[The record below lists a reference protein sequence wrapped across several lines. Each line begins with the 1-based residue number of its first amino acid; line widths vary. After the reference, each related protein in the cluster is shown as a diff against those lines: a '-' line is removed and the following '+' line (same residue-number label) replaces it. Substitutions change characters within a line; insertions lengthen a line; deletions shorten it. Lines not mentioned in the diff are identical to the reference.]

1 MSVAESQMRWVE
13 RNMPRTR
20 RAIADLPSLKGA
32 RLAMSMHLDAKMLPF
47 VRGLLDHG
55 AKLFI
60 TTCNPS
66 TVRNDVVATMQD
78 FGAEVFACRDMPAG
92 DFSRAIDGAIAWGP
106 THLCEMGTDLTH
118 RILSSNNPTTKI
130 RAGLEATGSGIN
142 RLQGA
147 RLEWPIF
154 NWDDIPIKE
163 GLHNR
168 HMVGLTTWCAF
179 FSQTWLSLHEK
190 RVLVVGYGTVGQG
203 LAATARAFGGAV
215 MVAEID
221 PARLLQA
228 RYDGWATGS
237 VAALAPLSDVIVT
250 ATGAKH
256 VLPWSLIQD
265 LREGCFLLNSG
276 HRADEIEL
284 APLLET
290 PIERPRPHVT
300 AHILPNGR
308 RIHLF
313 AGGAMA
319 NLTAGEGDSLNAF
332 DITLAVMTAG
342 VAYVIGEGERAPAG
356 VHLLPKEVWSRV
368 CSDA

>member
-1 MSVAESQMRWVE
+1 MSVAESQMRWME
-13 RNMPRTR
+13 LNMPRTR
-20 RAIADLPSLKGA
+20 RAIADLPILEGV

-78 FGAEVFACRDMPAG
+78 FGAEVFAHRDMAA
-92 DFSRAIDGAIAWGP
+92 DELSRAIDSAIAWGP
-106 THLCEMGTDLTH
+106 THLCEMGADITC
-118 RILSSNNPTTKI
+118 RILSSNNPATKI
-130 RAGLEATGSGIN
+130 RAGLEATGSGIS

-147 RLEWPIF
+147 GPHWPIF

-179 FSQTWLSLHEK
+179 FSQTYLSLHEK

-221 PARLLQA
+221 AARLLQA
-228 RYDGWATGS
+228 RYDGWVTGS
-237 VAALAPLSDVIVT
+237 VADLAPLSDVVVT
-250 ATGAKH
+250 ATGAKN
-256 VLPWSLIQD
+256 VLPWPLIQG
-265 LREGCFLLNSG
+265 LREGCFLMNSG

-284 APLLET
+284 APLKAT
-290 PIERPRPHVT
+290 PTEQPLPHVT
-300 AHILPNGR
+300 THTLPNGR
-308 RIHLF
+308 KIHLF

-332 DITLAVMTAG
+332 DITLAAMTAG
-342 VAYVIGEGERAPAG
+342 VAYIVGEGERAPAG
-356 VHLLPKEVWSRV
+356 VHLLPKDVWSRV
-368 CSDA
+368 C